1 MRIKIILMFLTFALS
16 TGVNASDVN
25 KDISRDVK
33 SAINAARAAQKE
45 AADLGFEWRD
55 TGKII
60 KKAEAAAKDG
70 KDKKAIKLANIIT
83 QQLAS
88 VRKQAAIAKA
98 AGPRF

>member
-1 MRIKIILMFLTFALS
+1 MLLAFMLS
-16 TGVNASDVN
+16 TGGNASDVN
-25 KDISRDVK
+25 KELNSNVN
-33 SAINAARAAQKE
+33 SAINAAKAAQKE

-70 KDKKAIKLANIIT
+70 KNQKAIKLANIIT
-83 QQLAS
+83 QQLTS
-88 VRKQAAIAKA
+88 VKKQAAIAKT

>member
-1 MRIKIILMFLTFALS
+1 MLLTFVLS
-16 TGVNASDVN
+16 TGVNASDINDAN
-25 KDISRDVK
+25 KDAK
-33 SAINAARAAQKE
+33 SAINKAKAAQKE
-45 AADLGFEWRD
+45 AAKLGFEWRD

-70 KDKKAIKLANIIT
+70 KDQKAIQLANSIT

-88 VRKQAAIAKA
+88 VRKQAAIAKT